1 MSPSEPDGALADDL
15 EARAQGV
22 WDVAQAIE
30 RDGRS
35 AEVSDA
41 AIQNLMSAALKLY
54 AAKIDA
60 RRAHFSPV
68 REDANITATDAAV
81 LTVELMHVVNLNLFD
96 LSMWA
101 SRPRD

>member
-1 MSPSEPDGALADDL
+1 MSPSELDGVIADDL
-15 EARAQGV
+15 EARTQGV
-22 WDVAQAIE
+22 WHAAQAID
-30 RDGRS
+30 RAGRA

-54 AAKIDA
+54 SAKIDA
-60 RRAHFSPV
+60 RRSHFSPV
-68 REDANITATDAAV
+68 REDANITATEAAV